1 MTLRPLLY
9 LLLLFPLLFTCSKEN
24 EKRSE
29 NTYFGGTIKNK
40 NSNLITLR
48 DYKNTIIDTFSLDA
62 TGSFLHQ
69 FKNFEPGLY
78 NFFDGREAQSVFIQ
92 KGDSLIFRLNT
103 IDFDESLTFTGIGS
117 KENNFLINQFLENEK
132 EEEVFLKFSQLP
144 CNTFRDKIDSI
155 RDKKLS
161 RLKQFS
167 SKNNTSE
174 DFNALATATINF
186 QNYFSKEFYPFARL
200 DKDEIEVLNGLDAT
214 FFDYRKDINYNNEK
228 IQNYYPYKTFLRF
241 HFNTL
246 ALQEHFSHSKDS
258 TYNNTSLHYNLDRF
272 KLIDQKISFQPIKN
286 DISYYYMI
294 RYLNDSKNVEDFD
307 QMLTAFKRINTNP
320 DNIDKAAKIINSYK
334 RLKPGLQLP
343 ELTII
348 NKLDE
353 EELLSSEITKPTVLY
368 FWTANNKYHLID
380 SHKKAAELMQKYPEV
395 KFIAINTDNISSK
408 KQAAILQQN
417 GLTQYNEFHFK
428 NPLNA
433 KDLLAIKPINN
444 VFLVDKNAKI
454 INPKANMFS
463 VDFEQQLV
471 ELLNH

>member
-9 LLLLFPLLFTCSKEN
+9 ILFFNLLVFSSCKET

-29 NTYFGGTIKNK
+29 NTYFGGTVKNK
-40 NSNLITLR
+40 NSNTITLR
-48 DYKNTIIDTFSLDA
+48 DFKNTVIDTFNLDA
-62 TGSFLHQ
+62 SGSFIHQ

-78 NFFDGREAQSVFIQ
+78 SFFDGRETQSVYIQ
-92 KGDSLIFRLNT
+92 KGDSLIFRINT
-103 IDFDESLTFTGIGS
+103 IDFDESLTFTGTGS

-132 EEEVFLKFSQLP
+132 EEEIFLMLSQLP
-144 CNTFRDKIDSI
+144 CKVFQSKIDSI
-155 RDKKLS
+155 RDEKFN
-161 RLKQFS
+161 RLKKFS
-167 SKNNTSE
+167 SKNNTS
-174 DFNALATATINF
+174 DAFNELANATINF

-200 DKDEIEVLNGLDAT
+200 DKDEIEVLSGLDPA

-246 ALQEHFSHSKDS
+246 ALQEQFKHSKDS

-272 KLIDQKISFQPIKN
+272 KLVDQKISFQPIKN

-294 RYLNDSKNVEDFD
+294 RYLNDSKNVEEFD
-307 QMLTAFKRINTNP
+307 QVLSAFKKINNNA
-320 DNIDKAAKIINSYK
+320 DNIDKATKIINSYK

-343 ELTII
+343 ELVIVT
-348 NKLDE
+348 KDDTE
-353 EELLSSEITKPTVLY
+353 ETLKSEITKPTVLY
-368 FWTANNKYHLID
+368 FWTINNKYHLID
-380 SHKKAAELMQKYPEV
+380 AHKKAAELMQKYPEV

-408 KQAAILQQN
+408 KQEAILQQN
-417 GLTQYNEFHFK
+417 GLTVYNEFHFK
-428 NPLNA
+428 NPEDA
-433 KDLLAIKPINN
+433 KDILAIKPINN
-444 VFLVDKNAKI
+444 VFLLDKNAKI

-471 ELLNH
+471 ELLNL